1 MANTTAK
8 GALSIHGTNP
18 QFLIDKVLRSRIYE
32 SEYWKESCFGLTAE
46 SIIDKTV
53 YDLNYLGSTFTANL
67 RPTTFICLLLKLL
80 QLQPEKEI
88 ILEYLRAEEFKYL
101 RALAAFY
108 VRLTFTPINVYQ
120 TLEPMLQDYRKLRI
134 RELDG
139 SYGLTTFDEFIDNL
153 LTETIVF
160 EIVLPRLTSR
170 KVLEELESLPPR
182 KSTLAAAL
190 GFYSDSD
197 NEENTKARDEEVD
210 EDSDDSHISDN
221 NIRFVSRS
229 PTPADDNHPDQKL
242 QSEQSPRSTSDRFI
256 SRSPSLERFVSRSPT
271 PEPEKIEGDLLQ
283 ITQGEQRYEKTG
295 NFADTLM
302 LDENL
307 CNDPRSS

>member
-1 MANTTAK
+1 
-8 GALSIHGTNP
+8 
-18 QFLIDKVLRSRIYE
+18 
-32 SEYWKESCFGLTAE
+32 LTAE
-46 SIIDKTV
+46 SIIDKAV
-53 YDLNYLGSTFTANL
+53 FDLNYLASTFTANL
-67 RPTTFICLLLKLL
+67 RPSPFICLLLKLL

-160 EIVLPRLTSR
+160 EVVLPRLTSR

-182 KSTLAAAL
+182 KSTLAVAL
-190 GFYSDSD
+190 GFFSDSEGEQDAKEKDD
-197 NEENTKARDEEVD
+197 NDDDDAGGSRTSEN
-210 EDSDDSHISDN
+210 S
-221 NIRFVSRS
+221 IRFVSRS
-229 PTPADDNHPDQKL
+229 PTPADNDDEPKPQPVI
-242 QSEQSPRSTSDRFI
+242 SPQSTSDRFI
-256 SRSPSLERFVSRSPT
+256 SRSPSLERFVSRSPS
-271 PEPEKIEGDLLQ
+271 PEPERIEGDV
-283 ITQGEQRYEKTG
+283 
-295 NFADTLM
+295 
-302 LDENL
+302 
-307 CNDPRSS
+307 